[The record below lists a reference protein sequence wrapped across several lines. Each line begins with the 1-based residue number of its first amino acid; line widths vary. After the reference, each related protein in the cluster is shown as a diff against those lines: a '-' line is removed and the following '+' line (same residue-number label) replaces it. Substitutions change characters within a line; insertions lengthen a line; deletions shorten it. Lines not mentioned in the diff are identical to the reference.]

1 MTKKLEDILNLPNVK
16 EAFKQVDK
24 KEQARENKDN
34 TRQVQKNVDPKTA
47 KSLQAAYDEF
57 DKIEKAL
64 PQVAG
69 LGELSDLEL
78 DKLAME
84 AEDSYKNLMDLGMN
98 IEPRL
103 AGRIMEVASSM
114 MQNAINAKNSKVD
127 KKLKMIE
134 LQLKKEKLD
143 QGKPE
148 EEAITGTGSV
158 VADRNEL
165 IKQILANKPQDVDKD
180 K

>member
-1 MTKKLEDILNLPNVK
+1 MTKKLEEIFDLEQDSTVTTPESMKDTLDEEQNQKDTIEADIMIREK
-16 EAFKQVDK
+16 IAVDK
-24 KEQARENKDN
+24 IDA
-34 TRQVQKNVDPKTA
+34 
-47 KSLQAAYDEF
+47 
-57 DKIEKAL
+57 AL
-64 PQVAG
+64 PQVGG
-69 LGELSDLEL
+69 LED
-78 DKLAME
+78 DKE
-84 AEDSYKNLMDLGMN
+84 IDEYAEKSFQAYQDLMDLGMN

-103 AGRIMEVASSM
+103 AGRIMEVAASM
-114 MQNAINAKNSKVD
+114 MGNAITAKNSKID

-148 EEAITGTGSV
+148 DEVVTGTGSV

-165 IKQILANKPQDVDKD
+165 IKQILANKPQDDKED